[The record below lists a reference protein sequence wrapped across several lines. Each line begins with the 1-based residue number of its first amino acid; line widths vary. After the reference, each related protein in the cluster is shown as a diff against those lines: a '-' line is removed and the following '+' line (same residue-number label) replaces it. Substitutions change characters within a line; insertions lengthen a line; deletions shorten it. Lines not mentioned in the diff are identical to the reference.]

1 MKFLFRLRE
10 CIKVVAIFLLLFA
23 GAVFGSAQEQRQ
35 KQQRASAPPDVPV
48 ASQQLTSELTRDN
61 LDRVAAT
68 AAQLKTVLVKDTG
81 LMVELKRWMAR
92 EASDNGQVVT
102 DEDLTDAAVYER
114 LVNDVKFRSIA
125 TRLLQKYGYLRPM
138 VNPEYDMAKQQDLV
152 LKERAR
158 KLVQIEGQED
168 QAALQLQ
175 TTAKRS
181 QQNAP
186 CRTGSYD
193 ENNPDDSECNDL
205 GNIPSNLDRNNPR
218 TNFPRNEEQLSP
230 PEQGIPSNPSAPVLR
245 AQSGGSDSMT
255 EGLTGGLNE
264 NSSSYDALQNLLRSS
279 GTKGGTDSLI
289 AGSLTPEQL
298 ELPALY
304 SNRSNNPQG
313 SGLPN
318 LDPMQD
324 QLARNSNRSDRSEVT
339 NNTATYPLVRTGR
352 SRVLA
357 SPPETVHRP
366 TPYADIPS
374 LYDLYV
380 QAPSRNGTPQRFG
393 SQVFRDGLRDLRS
406 VPMDLPVGPD
416 YVVGPGDGLTIDL
429 WGGVSTRL
437 TRIVDRQGRRAPAEA
452 GPVGTDRR

>member
-10 CIKVVAIFLLLFA
+10 CIKVVAILLLVLA

-68 AAQLKTVLVKDTG
+68 AAQLKTVLIKDTG

-102 DEDLTDAAVYER
+102 DEDLTEAAVYER
-114 LVNDVKFRSIA
+114 LTNDVKFRSIA

-138 VNPEYDMAKQQDLV
+138 VNPESDMAKEQDLV

-245 AQSGGSDSMT
+245 AQSGGS
-255 EGLTGGLNE
+255 EFLV
-264 NSSSYDALQNLLRSS
+264 LRC
-279 GTKGGTDSLI
+279 
-289 AGSLTPEQL
+289 
-298 ELPALY
+298 PAK
-304 SNRSNNPQG
+304 SV
-313 SGLPN
+313 
-318 LDPMQD
+318 D
-324 QLARNSNRSDRSEVT
+324 
-339 NNTATYPLVRTGR
+339 
-352 SRVLA
+352 
-357 SPPETVHRP
+357 
-366 TPYADIPS
+366 
-374 LYDLYV
+374 
-380 QAPSRNGTPQRFG
+380 
-393 SQVFRDGLRDLRS
+393 VFRDERRNRF
-406 VPMDLPVGPD
+406 VG
-416 YVVGPGDGLTIDL
+416 G
-429 WGGVSTRL
+429 W
-437 TRIVDRQGRRAPAEA
+437 
-452 GPVGTDRR
+452 